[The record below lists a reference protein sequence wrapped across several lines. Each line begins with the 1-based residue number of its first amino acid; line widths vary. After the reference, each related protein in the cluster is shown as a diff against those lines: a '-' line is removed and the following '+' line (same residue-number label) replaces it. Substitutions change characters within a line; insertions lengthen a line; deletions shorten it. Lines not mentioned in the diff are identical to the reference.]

1 MRRSTEIL
9 LVVFSSAFLAFQVGS
24 CGRDAV
30 KAERDALREQA
41 FRYRAERDSLATAQR
56 KTDTVTRRVIIADRA
71 VLAQRDSLLSV
82 LTFADS
88 VLADSA
94 ASIATLRVTLAEQVR
109 QTRAYIVRT
118 DSLQGQV
125 RELIAAHALERL
137 AVNETLIA
145 ADSAVQ
151 AWQGVANAERR
162 KGWRRFTQGA
172 FVGGIVALGLVV
184 VL

>member
-1 MRRSTEIL
+1 MRRSIEVIL
-9 LVVFSSAFLAFQVGS
+9 AVCVSALLAFHIGS
-24 CGRDAV
+24 CGRETVAL
-30 KAERDALREQA
+30 ERDAAREQA
-41 FRYRAERDSLATAQR
+41 FRYRAERDSLANAQR
-56 KTDTVTRRVIIADRA
+56 ITDTVTRRVIIADRA

-109 QTRAYIVRT
+109 QTRTYIVRT

-151 AWQGVANAERR
+151 AWRGVADAERR

-172 FVGGIVALGLVV
+172 LLGGVVALVGVLV
-184 VL
+184 L